1 MRARER
7 GSSLQAFHVHLGS
20 QPTPEMIIDF
30 FSPDV
35 ITVRRSN
42 YQSKNMDL
50 EFIKLSGIGRE
61 ELEGVEEE
69 ERGER
74 ERGEEGKGGERKGG
88 EGTERGRRR
97 KRKRRSL

>member
-1 MRARER
+1 MRGR
-7 GSSLQAFHVHLGS
+7 GSSPQAFHVHLGS

-61 ELEGVEEE
+61 ELKEEE
-69 ERGER
+69 EE
-74 ERGEEGKGGERKGG
+74 GEEKKK
-88 EGTERGRRR
+88 TE
-97 KRKRRSL
+97 KEKEH